1 MNAPL
6 RLEAG
11 PVAIAGDWHG
21 SSAWATKMIRAIHN
35 GHPEV
40 TTVLHLG
47 DFWSSTAM
55 LVAVDRACNESGI
68 ERVLVTLGNHELWG
82 TLTPMLD
89 AQPEEPIRLSQRV
102 LALPRPYRFWIGE
115 TSVLSL
121 GGAASVDRGWRIP
134 GKEWWP
140 DECITDAM
148 VEEAIAGGPVDAM
161 LTHESPA
168 GSPVPAVRR
177 VLRTNPLGL
186 TRQAR
191 DESRD
196 SRIQVS
202 RVWDAVRPR
211 NLFHGHMH
219 VVGGGRMDD
228 GRRVISL
235 GCNEQAGNVVVWD
248 STADTLNY
256 VGM

>member
-1 MNAPL
+1 MTLPIM
-6 RLEAG
+6 LEAA

-21 SSAWATKMIRAIHN
+21 SAAWATAMLRAIRDA
-35 GHPEV
+35 HPEV
-40 TTVLHLG
+40 ATVLHLG

-55 LVAVDRACNESGI
+55 LVAVDRACAENGI
-68 ERVLVTLGNHELWG
+68 ERVLVTLGNHELWA

-89 AQPEEPIRLSQRV
+89 AQPGEPIRLSQRV
-102 LALPRPYRFWIGE
+102 FALPRPYRFWIGE

-121 GGAASVDRGWRIP
+121 GGAASVDRGWRVP
-134 GKEWWP
+134 GKEWWA
-140 DECITDAM
+140 DERITDAM

-177 VLRTNPLGL
+177 VLRTNPLGF

-202 RVWDAVRPR
+202 RVWAAVQPAT
-211 NLFHGHMH
+211 LFHGHMH
-219 VVGGGRMDD
+219 ILGGGRMDD

-235 GCNEQAGNVVVWD
+235 GCDGQAGNVVIWD
-248 STADTLNY
+248 PVADTLDY